1 MRGEWGEGGGGGG
14 AAAAGTEQQDPQRP
28 LTPPPFPPPHPTPC
42 SVVSRQQV
50 AAAQRRQELAH
61 EDPGTQG
68 VSEGELRASLAS
80 MVQAGGDRAPFHQ
93 VFQPQEVA
101 NLLLEARGDDVCII
115 DVRHRCPFT
124 DYMVL
129 ATARSQRLVHMLAA
143 AVLHELKGRCRE
155 VAPGVAPGVEGLQVR
170 EGGGAAPAAA
180 RCCRRLLRRR
190 QDEHAGCCHC

>member
-1 MRGEWGEGGGGGG
+1 M
-14 AAAAGTEQQDPQRP
+14 
-28 LTPPPFPPPHPTPC
+28 
-42 SVVSRQQV
+42 

-170 EGGGAAPAAA
+170 EGGGRHPPPPAAA
-180 RCCRRLLRRR
+180 AVCFGGDRTSTLAVATVSCWRHPCC
-190 QDEHAGCCHC
+190 CCWAVAPLADVADDVAAPGMWLASSSA